1 MNLSSGSLLAFLVA
15 VSFAAGL
22 NLYAT
27 TLTLGVLGHFHW
39 VALPS
44 GLQVLASAW
53 GMGASGSLFL
63 CEMFADKIPFVD
75 LLWNFAHTFVRIP
88 LAGLLAYRAS
98 SHLTPEMQAL
108 VVLAAAGIAAVAHSS
123 KTAAR
128 VVATGSPEPFSN
140 IAVSLM
146 EDGFVVFMLWLSAT
160 HPALFAVALA
170 VTLVIAVLLMVVLV
184 KFLRAVLRGLRRFF
198 SGEGLSRGKFDV
210 QQDPDRQPR

>member
-1 MNLSSGSLLAFLVA
+1 VNLSSGSLLAFLVA

-22 NLYAT
+22 NIYAT

-53 GMGASGSLFL
+53 VMGASGSLFL

-140 IAVSLM
+140 IA
-146 EDGFVVFMLWLSAT
+146 LSAGEDLT
-160 HPALFAVALA
+160 SVGLTWVATRHPVAAAV
-170 VTLVIAVLLMVVLV
+170 VVGGLVVVAGFSARWIVRSL
-184 KFLRAVLRGLRRFF
+184 KNQMGRAKARWA
-198 SGEGLSRGKFDV
+198 S
-210 QQDPDRQPR
+210 

>member
-1 MNLSSGSLLAFLVA
+1 VNLSSGSLLAFLVA

-22 NLYAT
+22 NVYAT

-44 GLQVLASAW
+44 GLQVLASPW
-53 GMGASGSLFL
+53 VMGAAGALFL

-75 LLWNFAHTFVRIP
+75 LVWNFAHTFVRIP

-140 IAVSLM
+140 IA
-146 EDGFVVFMLWLSAT
+146 LSAGEDLT
-160 HPALFAVALA
+160 SVGLTWIATQHPVAAAVVVAGLVVVA
-170 VTLVIAVLLMVVLV
+170 VFSVRWIVGSLKIEIGRV
-184 KFLRAVLRGLRRFF
+184 KARWA
-198 SGEGLSRGKFDV
+198 S
-210 QQDPDRQPR
+210 